1 MQKRLYFG
9 GCSFMENPNV
19 FENTVLGDYF
29 GDNCEIINNATAGS
43 SNDQIFNTGYDSYY
57 HEILTQESNDSILK
71 TSNLY
76 TAVVANDKKHN
87 RYCHLEP
94 EGTDNLIRN
103 TIILHQLLNSKN
115 IPHLFI
121 SMGDVIYKTLD
132 SRRGWFEF
140 IDKKNYFGEHDDLA
154 QRMANGMSNNFR
166 MEHANRFG
174 ENFHDSTYF
183 HPESL
188 IRDNAAHLSQ
198 NGGKVL
204 AKKILD
210 HIVENKI
217 V

>member
-1 MQKRLYFG
+1 
-9 GCSFMENPNV
+9 
-19 FENTVLGDYF
+19 
-29 GDNCEIINNATAGS
+29 
-43 SNDQIFNTGYDSYY
+43 
-57 HEILTQESNDSILK
+57 
-71 TSNLY
+71 
-76 TAVVANDKKHN
+76 
-87 RYCHLEP
+87 
-94 EGTDNLIRN
+94 
-103 TIILHQLLNSKN
+103 
-115 IPHLFI
+115 
-121 SMGDVIYKTLD
+121 MGDVIYKTLD